1 MGGFWDF
8 LLLYWVYKAAL
19 KIFSDMKG
27 AKYMN
32 LSENIR
38 KIRKEKSLTQE
49 QLAEAMGVSAASVS
63 KWETGQAAPELGVLS
78 ELADFFE
85 TSVDALIGH
94 KISPCRMEEIIS
106 EANNFVSEGQYGK
119 ASEAAEKLVRRYP
132 NSYEAV
138 ESASNVFQNIAVL
151 TMEKSYTERA
161 VELTKRLFSLLEDG
175 DVIKRFELL
184 KKLANQY
191 ELMENWDM
199 AQKYYKESNVGG
211 VNNRALSRCLANAGK
226 NEEALAAVSDVF
238 YSSLFDM
245 ITDTLLLEQLW
256 EKLGYPE
263 KAKAAMGWSAAAL
276 DAMECDSYSLLEAT
290 INAELAIFE
299 GKQGE
304 YDSAD
309 YHVRK
314 AIQLIKNEPVPPEK
328 TSFLKGDCLK
338 PVLHLHNSPDLNGI
352 DLVLYLLDGDETGR
366 LLSVAREEAQK

>member
-38 KIRKEKSLTQE
+38 KTRKEKSLTQE

-138 ESASNVFQNIAVL
+138 ENASNVFQNIAVL

-211 VNNRALSRCLANAGK
+211 ANNRALSRCLANAGK
-226 NEEALAAVSDVF
+226 NE
-238 YSSLFDM
+238 
-245 ITDTLLLEQLW
+245 
-256 EKLGYPE
+256 
-263 KAKAAMGWSAAAL
+263 
-276 DAMECDSYSLLEAT
+276 
-290 INAELAIFE
+290 
-299 GKQGE
+299 
-304 YDSAD
+304 
-309 YHVRK
+309 
-314 AIQLIKNEPVPPEK
+314 
-328 TSFLKGDCLK
+328 
-338 PVLHLHNSPDLNGI
+338 
-352 DLVLYLLDGDETGR
+352 
-366 LLSVAREEAQK
+366 

>member
-38 KIRKEKSLTQE
+38 KTRKEKSLTQE

-199 AQKYYKESNVGG
+199 AQKCYKESNVGG

-276 DAMECDSYSLLEAT
+276 DAVECDSYSLLEAT

-299 GKQGE
+299 VKQGE
-304 YDSAD
+304 YDSSD

-314 AIQLIKNEPVPPEK
+314 AIQLIKNEPIPPK
-328 TSFLKGDCLK
+328 RTSFLKGDCLK
-338 PVLHLHNSPDLNGI
+338 PVLYLHNSPDLNGI
-352 DLVLYLLDGDETGR
+352 DLVLDLLDGDETGR